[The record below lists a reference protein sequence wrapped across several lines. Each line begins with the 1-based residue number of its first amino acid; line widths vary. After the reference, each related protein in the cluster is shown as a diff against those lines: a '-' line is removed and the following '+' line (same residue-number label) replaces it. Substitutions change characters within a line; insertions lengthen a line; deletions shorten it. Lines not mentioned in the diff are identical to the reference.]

1 MKKMFAYILLRRIF
15 CLDEDIVLN
24 IVPSSNKK
32 ILDLGCGYG
41 YISYLL
47 AKKFPSSQVVG
58 IDINSSKIYQAR
70 KNFRL
75 KNLRFFVSNASK
87 INIKKKF
94 DVIIAIDLFHHI
106 PLKIHEQ
113 VLSEVGKHLVKN
125 GIFILRD
132 INKSSSFKIFSTL
145 HDVIINRYH
154 PNYNFFSEWKKLLH
168 KFNLEIDKIF
178 YLPKL
183 VYPYLYIVSSKKMKL
198 NKR

>member
-1 MKKMFAYILLRRIF
+1 MKKMFAYLLLRRIF
-15 CLDEDIVLN
+15 CLDEDIILS

-106 PLKIHEQ
+106 LLKNHEE
-113 VLSEVGKHLVKN
+113 VLNEVRKHLVKN
-125 GIFILRD
+125 GFFILRD
-132 INKSSSFKIFSTL
+132 INKGSTFKIFNTL
-145 HDVIINRYH
+145 HDVVFNRCC
-154 PNYNFFSEWKKLLH
+154 PNYNFISEWKKLLR

-183 VYPYLYIVSSKKMKL
+183 VYPYLYIVSSKK
-198 NKR
+198 